1 MDHAELF
8 LVFSQSTKLWH
19 EAGTGP
25 LTCACHPFAVC
36 TWRTSVNSFIQRPF
50 VESAQNLTP
59 ENLRAGVKPSMHR
72 RVTCPQWWS
81 WSIMRN
87 LPPQRECSSLCH
99 WLSLISLLPVA
110 QCASQNQALSD
121 QKVTASSSMTAA
133 NGTTPLWLCGDFTVT
148 KVTPTA
154 CM

>member
-25 LTCACHPFAVC
+25 STCACHPFAVC

-50 VESAQNLTP
+50 VQSAQNLTP

-72 RVTCPQWWS
+72 RVTCPQWWP
-81 WSIMRN
+81 WSIMHN
-87 LPPQRECSSLCH
+87 LPPQRECSSSVPLTLPLLAYCQWH
-99 WLSLISLLPVA
+99 SVRHRTKLWLTKRLLPAAAWCQQMEPLHYGSVGT
-110 QCASQNQALSD
+110 SQ
-121 QKVTASSSMTAA
+121 
-133 NGTTPLWLCGDFTVT
+133 
-148 KVTPTA
+148 
-154 CM
+154 